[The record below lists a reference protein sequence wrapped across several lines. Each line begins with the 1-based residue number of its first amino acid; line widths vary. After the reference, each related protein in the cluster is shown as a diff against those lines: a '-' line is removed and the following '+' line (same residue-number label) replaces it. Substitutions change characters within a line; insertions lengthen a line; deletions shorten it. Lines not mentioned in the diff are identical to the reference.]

1 MPAYKIHVTN
11 VPWHIDYNHAV
22 RFASASA
29 RHDYFSIDWTSAPL
43 VNLDFGT
50 GFRTSAVVT
59 TENTRAASQ
68 YNYAV
73 IYDVTND
80 LYYYYF
86 VVRAEYLAANKYRYH
101 LVCDVIQQ
109 TLFDITFGDCMIR
122 RAHLNRWEEFA
133 PNQGY
138 IYHFAHSSPFLD
150 DDFPDYGTYVF
161 TTEKLGFAFDPYDTD
176 LNWWIRDNIAAWKYY
191 FFPKT
196 AFNAF
201 DVTGLQTTTINIDNL
216 RYVIDE
222 TAVEAEWVV
231 FCAPIYKSTNR
242 IYFRNSNSVWDSLV
256 YDNYF
261 KKIND
266 GIDSKLYAVKISII
280 PPFSTLYQYSIT
292 KTNNNI
298 TFIGEWNVYNE
309 ISGTSPVFIPYINSV
324 ENPDYNT
331 FRNYEFSA
339 AIVGETPV
347 TENEET
353 VLYPVPFVFVM
364 NQTLIR
370 NGVPALF
377 TEILPL
383 STFGISKFFSDRI
396 KTESNKLSPILFGSK
411 YFSVAV
417 NTGTEKKYN
426 FDVRF
431 VIEKSTDTGFYFL
444 SILAPYITTEY
455 ISIIPQEG
463 SVLFPAVG
471 ELYKTF
477 YGYLNQNDD
486 IIALSVSQYEQ
497 FIANQ
502 KNFFKAFKAQ
512 MISQGVRAVTDSV
525 IGGITG
531 AAQALKGDF
540 SSGVSNAIGGVGSL
554 INSANS
560 MITDVATTRYKID
573 NLKAAP
579 ETLQNAGGDEL
590 TNIAIVDRGINCEIN
605 MALPY
610 DEAKVL
616 NCIKKY
622 GYPVNVLG
630 NVSDYIGIRKL
641 WNFIQADVETVNSTN
656 DDNPIGVEMHDQI
669 KTIFARGITFWTNP
683 AGISDYSGQNYE
695 VFLDG

>member
-1 MPAYKIHVTN
+1 MPAYKIHVTS
-11 VPWHIDYNHAV
+11 VPWDIDYNHAV

-29 RHDYFSIDWTSAPL
+29 RHDYFSIDWTAAPL

-59 TENTRAASQ
+59 TDNTRAASQ

-73 IYDVTND
+73 IYDTTND

-86 VVRAEYLAANKYRYH
+86 VQRAEYLAANKYRYH

-122 RAHLNRWEEFA
+122 RAHLNRWKEFA
-133 PNQGY
+133 TNQGY
-138 IYHFAHSSPFLD
+138 VYNFGHGSPFLD
-150 DDFPDYGTYVF
+150 DDFPDYGTYVSYM
-161 TTEKLGFAFDPYDTD
+161 EKLGFAFVPNNYD
-176 LNWWIRDNIAAWKYY
+176 LNDWFRTNISAWKYY
-191 FFPKT
+191 FFPKSE
-196 AFNAF
+196 FNVFSLVSA
-201 DVTGLQTTTINIDNL
+201 QTTINIENL
-216 RYVIDE
+216 RYVVDE

-231 FCAPIYKSTNR
+231 FCAPIYKTANR
-242 IYFRNSNSVWDSLV
+242 IYFRDSNSVWDSLV

-261 KKIND
+261 KKAND
-266 GIDSKLYAVKISII
+266 GIDSRLYAVKISII

-292 KTNNNI
+292 QTNNNI
-298 TFIGEWNVYNE
+298 ILSGEWGIYTE
-309 ISGTSPVFIPYINSV
+309 LSDTSPVFIPNINNIG
-324 ENPDYNT
+324 NPDYNT
-331 FRNYEFSA
+331 FKNYEFSA
-339 AIVGETPV
+339 AIVGITPG
-347 TENEET
+347 TEGGET
-353 VLYPVPFVFVM
+353 VYYPVPFVFVM

-370 NGVPALF
+370 NGVPALYTMVF
-377 TEILPL
+377 PL
-383 STFGISKFFSDRI
+383 STFGLNNFFSDRI
-396 KTESNKLSPILFGSK
+396 KTESNELSPVLFGSK
-411 YFSVAV
+411 YFSVSV

-431 VIEKSTDTGFYFL
+431 AVGKYTDTGFYFL

-455 ISIIPQEG
+455 VSIIPLDG
-463 SVLFPAVG
+463 SILSPNVG

-512 MISQGVRAVTDSV
+512 MISQGVRAVTDAA

-540 SSGVSNAIGGVGSL
+540 SSGASNAIGGVGSL

-560 MITDVATTRYKID
+560 MITDVITTRYKID
-573 NLKAAP
+573 NLKTAP

-590 TNIAIVDRGINCEIN
+590 TNIAIVDRGINCEVN
-605 MALPY
+605 KLVLY
-610 DEAKVL
+610 DETKVL
-616 NCIKKY
+616 NFIKKY
-622 GYPVNVLG
+622 GYKVNVLG

-641 WNFIQADVETVNSTN
+641 WNFIQADVETINSTN